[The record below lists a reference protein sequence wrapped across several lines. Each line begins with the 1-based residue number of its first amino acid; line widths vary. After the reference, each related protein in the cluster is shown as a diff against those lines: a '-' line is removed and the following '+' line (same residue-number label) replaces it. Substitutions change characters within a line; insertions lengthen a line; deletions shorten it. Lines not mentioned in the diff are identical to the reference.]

1 MDEIKKTKGKQI
13 KEARTKR
20 AAREGVLG
28 VDGQKIVFQLNFI
41 LLL

>member
-13 KEARTKR
+13 KEPNRGKAPPPLRKR
-20 AAREGVLG
+20 EA
-28 VDGQKIVFQLNFI
+28 GQKIVFQLNFI